1 MRRVVEYESKN
12 GTSLALASIPLW
24 VSKQEVSKEHS
35 FFLYAKDPCSILESL
50 IIRTITNRTFEES
63 FTFSALIEKLIVVFG
78 GDRGGDAF
86 SMLIR
91 VTNHANGDAARY
103 CQLLGLFENG
113 IECYDNLRDT
123 IFSTTVPIRSFL
135 QLLLDDK
142 LVALILTVET
152 DDGVRHCICV
162 LVQRLDLERGAEFI
176 PNDVKF
182 TLSSED
188 IAADVDTVIPD
199 LSRAPHPSASCRW
212 RFRTKPCASSRLLVT
227 TRDRM

>member
-1 MRRVVEYESKN
+1 MSRSSFAQSQIQLLRNHSHFCSHRKAHCCVWGRSRWRR
-12 GTSLALASIPLW
+12 
-24 VSKQEVSKEHS
+24 
-35 FFLYAKDPCSILESL
+35 FLHVDS
-50 IIRTITNRTFEES
+50 
-63 FTFSALIEKLIVVFG
+63 
-78 GDRGGDAF
+78 
-86 SMLIR
+86 R
-91 VTNHANGDAARY
+91 VANHANGDAARY

-123 IFSTTVPIRSFL
+123 IISTMVPIRSFL

-188 IAADVDTVIPD
+188 IAADVDIVIPD